1 MNRFQLAVSAVVV
14 ESRNAQQAQLTPIIT
29 VEVYGW
35 SRIVTIRLPV
45 GKCQLGFVFLA
56 TAFALRSHNAKGFEM
71 FELKSGLR
79 KFATVATFVALAS
92 TLLVSNPSHAAVNYS
107 ATDGFLKQSFSNG
120 GRYVEG
126 FTPGKADFG
135 FTLEAM
141 LQRYSLGESSA
152 DLAPAI
158 NYNLTDGS
166 VTGTFDVPKGYL
178 FDADGKAK
186 LGMGGKFAFVSS
198 VLKAKNQS
206 LRNGILN
213 ILKSKIDRSGDF
225 APDTNANTFDRAWV
239 VLALDSNGFTKQAS
253 ALAARMIHHQLK
265 DGGFNDGYDL
275 GQGSPDGTGIVLQA
289 LAAVKGQ
296 GTPHQRKSAA
306 TAIKKAV
313 AYLQKTSIDGKYF
326 ESWGDFNMNGTVY
339 AAMGLK
345 AVGANYSKFRTWIN
359 SKLATDGGLQTPWS
373 EGAGDTYATAQ
384 GAVALLGK
392 SYLDLLKK

>member
-1 MNRFQLAVSAVVV
+1 
-14 ESRNAQQAQLTPIIT
+14 
-29 VEVYGW
+29 
-35 SRIVTIRLPV
+35 
-45 GKCQLGFVFLA
+45 
-56 TAFALRSHNAKGFEM
+56 
-71 FELKSGLR
+71 
-79 KFATVATFVALAS
+79 
-92 TLLVSNPSHAAVNYS
+92 
-107 ATDGFLKQSFSNG
+107 
-120 GRYVEG
+120 
-126 FTPGKADFG
+126 
-135 FTLEAM
+135 
-141 LQRYSLGESSA
+141 
-152 DLAPAI
+152 
-158 NYNLTDGS
+158 
-166 VTGTFDVPKGYL
+166 
-178 FDADGKAK
+178 
-186 LGMGGKFAFVSS
+186 
-198 VLKAKNQS
+198 
-206 LRNGILN
+206 
-213 ILKSKIDRSGDF
+213 
-225 APDTNANTFDRAWV
+225 
-239 VLALDSNGFTKQAS
+239 
-253 ALAARMIHHQLK
+253 MIHHQLK

>member
-1 MNRFQLAVSAVVV
+1 
-14 ESRNAQQAQLTPIIT
+14 
-29 VEVYGW
+29 
-35 SRIVTIRLPV
+35 
-45 GKCQLGFVFLA
+45 
-56 TAFALRSHNAKGFEM
+56 M
-71 FELKSGLR
+71 FETKSGLR
-79 KFATVATFVALAS
+79 QIATIATIVALTGS
-92 TLLVSNPSHAAVNYS
+92 LLVASPSNAAVSYA
-107 ATDGFLKQSFSNG
+107 ATDGFLKASFSNS

-141 LQRYSLGESSA
+141 LQRWALGETAA

-158 NYNLTDGS
+158 SYNLTDSS
-166 VTGTFDVPKGYL
+166 VTGTFENPKGYL
-178 FDADGKAK
+178 FDSEGKVK

-213 ILKSKIDRSGDF
+213 LLKSKIDRSGDF
-225 APDTNANTFDRAWV
+225 APDANANTFDRAWV

-253 ALAARMIHHQLK
+253 ALAARMVRHQLK

-289 LAAVKGQ
+289 LASVKNQ
-296 GTPHQRKSAA
+296 GTPHQRKMVAA
-306 TAIKKAV
+306 AIKKAV
-313 AYLQKTSIDGKYF
+313 LYLRKTSIGGQYF
-326 ESWGDFNMNGTVY
+326 ESWGDYNMNGTAY
-339 AAMGLK
+339 AAMGLS
-345 AVGANYSKFRTWIN
+345 AVGANYSKLRSWIN
-359 SKLATDGGLQTPWS
+359 GKLAIDGGLQTPWS

-392 SYLDLLKK
+392 SYLDLIKK